1 MKCLE
6 IPRPKAQLYKFS
18 CRMNKKLGKWRFIT
32 ATPIT
37 LLAIVLFLIGATFFK
52 IGQLGRVIL
61 NFIGLDPFGVWEE

>member
-1 MKCLE
+1 
-6 IPRPKAQLYKFS
+6 
-18 CRMNKKLGKWRFIT
+18 MNKKLGKWRFIT